1 MTIEISAELFPVFA
15 IFRDETKEIR
25 GEMTTDLLSLEGQGD
40 TPAPGVVE
48 RLARNAH
55 TLKGNASSLGLA
67 DVATL
72 MHSVES
78 LLMGASGRERR
89 IEPAVI
95 DVLLFAIDE
104 VLARAEGILANRP
117 DSGGIRAAHAR
128 VEEMLAGVADQPHA
142 MATLSSPAPPPEPGE
157 ELLKIGATQFEGFSQ
172 VVDELG
178 SAGARI
184 GLRAAECAAA
194 VRDLKDFAERADGG
208 FPPELA
214 AALRRITEASE
225 ALERNLRADAEMI
238 ASVGEELR
246 GGLQM
251 LQLIQASS
259 MLDPLRRAVHDHAR
273 RVGKEALL
281 EIAGAEASVDRR
293 ILQELRGAI
302 THVLRNAVDH
312 GIEAPCDRAA
322 AGKPARARI
331 HLELTADGT
340 DLELAVSDDGRG
352 LDPERIRRVARERG
366 LVSTQELDGMP
377 DEEVL
382 RLIWLPGF
390 STSGSVTETSGRGL
404 GLDAVHACVASLSG
418 RVEIASV
425 VGRGT
430 TFRFHIPISQYL
442 RAGRG

>member
-1 MTIEISAELFPVFA
+1 
-15 IFRDETKEIR
+15 
-25 GEMTTDLLSLEGQGD
+25 
-40 TPAPGVVE
+40 
-48 RLARNAH
+48 
-55 TLKGNASSLGLA
+55 
-67 DVATL
+67 
-72 MHSVES
+72 
-78 LLMGASGRERR
+78 
-89 IEPAVI
+89 
-95 DVLLFAIDE
+95 
-104 VLARAEGILANRP
+104 
-117 DSGGIRAAHAR
+117 
-128 VEEMLAGVADQPHA
+128 
-142 MATLSSPAPPPEPGE
+142 
-157 ELLKIGATQFEGFSQ
+157 
-172 VVDELG
+172 
-178 SAGARI
+178 
-184 GLRAAECAAA
+184 
-194 VRDLKDFAERADGG
+194 
-208 FPPELA
+208 
-214 AALRRITEASE
+214 
-225 ALERNLRADAEMI
+225 MI

-322 AGKPARARI
+322 AGKPAP
-331 HLELTADGT
+331 ADGT